1 MRKICLLNGFIVAI
15 FALILPDAAWAHRPY
30 NHYRSPGYFPGGYNI
45 GLGFGTGYGFTNL
58 GYRNYYGYGGRRSG
72 FYGSYS
78 FGVPYAP
85 YYSRPYYG
93 GYGGYMPFPSYS
105 YYPPVVVV
113 PATPPVYIQQPS
125 AQPPS
130 PPPET
135 NYWHYCENPAGYY
148 PYVKKCPGGW
158 LKVAPQPAE

>member
-1 MRKICLLNGFIVAI
+1 MKKISFLSAMAAI
-15 FALILPDAAWAHRPY
+15 FAMILPDAAWAHRVHH
-30 NHYRSPGYFPGGYNI
+30 HYRGYSYFPSGYNF
-45 GLGFGTGYGFTNL
+45 GLGFGTGYGFTTL

-78 FGVPYAP
+78 FGIPYTP
-85 YYSRPYYG
+85 YYYRPYYG
-93 GYGGYMPFPSYS
+93 GYGYPPFPSYS
-105 YYPPVVVV
+105 YYPPVVIV

-125 AQPPS
+125 ALTAS
-130 PPPET
+130 PPET

-158 LKVAPQPAE
+158 LKVAPQPSE